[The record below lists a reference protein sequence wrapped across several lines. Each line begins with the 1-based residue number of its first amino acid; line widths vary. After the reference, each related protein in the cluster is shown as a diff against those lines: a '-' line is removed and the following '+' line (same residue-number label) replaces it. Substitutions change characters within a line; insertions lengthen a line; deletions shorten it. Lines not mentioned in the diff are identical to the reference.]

1 MAQIT
6 IYLPDEIEKKVKDEA
21 KRARLSVSAYISS
34 LATHRLKPRRLPEN
48 FADLYG
54 SWEGEFPEIEDR
66 APEEREA
73 L

>member
-21 KRARLSVSAYISS
+21 KRARQSVSAYITS
-34 LATHRLKPRRLPEN
+34 LATHRLSPMRLPEH
-48 FADLYG
+48 FANLYG
-54 SWEGEFPEIEDR
+54 SWEGAFPEIEDR

>member
-1 MAQIT
+1 MAQLT

-21 KRARLSVSAYISS
+21 RRARLSVSAYISS
-34 LATHRLKPRRLPEN
+34 LATHRLAPRRLPEH